1 MKDMSGNGRDHA
13 ATAIAIKG
21 YGDNSGHSPGKAMT
35 ALVGPPAFGTHIGR
49 IDEITRARCKP
60 GAL

>member
-49 IDEITRARCKP
+49 IDEITRAR
-60 GAL
+60 